1 MQVIVTGGEIPEE
14 EKAAYIKYCLEKYK
28 DKRIDRLEIK
38 INGEYV
44 ELFVDFKP
52 VKFDRIR
59 RITGYLVGTLE
70 RFNDAKQAEVKD
82 RLKHNI

>member
-44 ELFVDFKP
+44 DLLVDFRP
-52 VKFDRIR
+52 MPFDRIR
-59 RITGYLVGTLE
+59 RITGYLVGTLD
-70 RFNDAKQAEVKD
+70 RFNNAKQAEVRD